1 MIIAR
6 SCSHNLMRA
15 RPRGA
20 DHRELSLDHAWIVL
34 DTLDQML
41 LDLPDAALE
50 RATVADGKLTSPLAA
65 MKSVSLVPPN
75 SPGRYRH
82 WRPRSH
88 WRTDLDRWEAGCSRV
103 ETSHPVRDLVNRAS
117 RVVCGGKRAAASR
130 ESPRLN
136 G

>member
-50 RATVADGKLTSPLAA
+50 RATVADGKRTSPLAA
-65 MKSVSLVPPN
+65 MKSVSLVPPTAQEDIAI
-75 SPGRYRH
+75 G
-82 WRPRSH
+82 
-88 WRTDLDRWEAGCSRV
+88 
-103 ETSHPVRDLVNRAS
+103 VRDHTGVLTWT
-117 RVVCGGKRAAASR
+117 GGRRAARAWKHLTR
-130 ESPRLN
+130 WATW
-136 G
+136 